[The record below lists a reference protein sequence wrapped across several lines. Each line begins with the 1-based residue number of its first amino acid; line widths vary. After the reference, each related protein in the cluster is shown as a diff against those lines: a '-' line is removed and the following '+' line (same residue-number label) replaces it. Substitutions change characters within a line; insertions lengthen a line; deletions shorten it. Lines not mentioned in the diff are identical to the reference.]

1 MAELDR
7 NNGHRADA
15 FQSEENTSIQ
25 NNFTVWANNQMV
37 VDGNAVAADS
47 KNARQ
52 GALSSR
58 QGMPFERK

>member
-7 NNGHRADA
+7 NNGHRADV

-47 KNARQ
+47 KNAR
-52 GALSSR
+52 
-58 QGMPFERK
+58 